1 MKNTSICVFTY
12 DVLRNFDAGYTSHP
26 LFLFSFFFF
35 FFNRMDTVYIKFR
48 AEEEEEAYSRA
59 RRNTHGLTPVG
70 IRTSVGLFDAVPV
83 TEIANDG
90 RKDNQNRTRRLY
102 HHHRRRHQEHVTS
115 LPAAKSYSIDLKGI
129 LRQMLISTRQRLI
142 NIIAAISP

>member
-1 MKNTSICVFTY
+1 MQDTHLI
-12 DVLRNFDAGYTSHP
+12 
-26 LFLFSFFFF
+26 LFSSFLSFF
-35 FFNRMDTVYIKFR
+35 FFNRMDTAVYIKFR
-48 AEEEEEAYSRA
+48 AEEEEAYSRA

-102 HHHRRRHQEHVTS
+102 HHRRRRHQEHVTP

-142 NIIAAISP
+142 NIVAAISP

>member
-1 MKNTSICVFTY
+1 MQDTHLI
-12 DVLRNFDAGYTSHP
+12 
-26 LFLFSFFFF
+26 LFSSFLSFF

-48 AEEEEEAYSRA
+48 AEEEEAYSRA

-102 HHHRRRHQEHVTS
+102 HHRRRRHQEHVTP

-142 NIIAAISP
+142 NIVAAISP